1 MSLVTVIFTITG
13 LSPVIRG
20 YDSFIGESV
29 GPWRLVCH
37 ITTWRISLGSIRNV
51 EFPAFAHW
59 RCHVVMVVCT
69 EILILSNTLSPH
81 LTRND
86 TMAQNWVCHCPL
98 EATHSGKTLERIPI
112 SVTVSWLSSGLPSHG
127 IHSFQDGS
135 LNYCRHLRA
144 RSQYLLNVL
153 NPAVFN
159 PSEAV
164 RHTYF
169 RADKTWQTL
178 YYPDGYL
185 ELKFIP
191 PIGTIEISEY
201 RDDTSGAGFECYRN
215 CSRRKLETR
224 NF

>member
-1 MSLVTVIFTITG
+1 MDSLVRRMKRTVPPSHSGWKNVAPKMSLVTVIFTITRP
-13 LSPVIRG
+13 SPVIRG

-112 SVTVSWLSSGLPSHG
+112 LVTVL
-127 IHSFQDGS
+127 D
-135 LNYCRHLRA
+135 
-144 RSQYLLNVL
+144 YLLDSPHTAFTHFKTVL
-153 NPAVFN
+153 
-159 PSEAV
+159 
-164 RHTYF
+164 
-169 RADKTWQTL
+169 
-178 YYPDGYL
+178 
-185 ELKFIP
+185 
-191 PIGTIEISEY
+191 
-201 RDDTSGAGFECYRN
+201 
-215 CSRRKLETR
+215 
-224 NF
+224 